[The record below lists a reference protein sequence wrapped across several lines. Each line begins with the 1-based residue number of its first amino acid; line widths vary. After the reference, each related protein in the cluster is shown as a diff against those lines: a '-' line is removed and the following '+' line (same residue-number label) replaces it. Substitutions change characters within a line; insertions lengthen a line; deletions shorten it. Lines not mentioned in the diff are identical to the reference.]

1 MKFKTSG
8 VGMGWITLIVVFG
21 SLSQKCLSE
30 NRFIEFFR
38 QALLISKYLSH
49 QIVILGLC
57 PEYLLFS
64 KLKRDTRVKPEY
76 DGRGCCSAESR

>member
-38 QALLISKYLSH
+38 QALMVLTF
-49 QIVILGLC
+49 
-57 PEYLLFS
+57 LLFR
-64 KLKRDTRVKPEY
+64 LLRQHR
-76 DGRGCCSAESR
+76 RQAA